1 MKESFKEKVLPG
13 LVETKELFK
22 IKKDYDIPVLTY
34 MDLGTD
40 LKEIYHDNH
49 NNIIAVLKAIKY
61 FRENGFEISYK
72 GKEGK
77 K

>member
-1 MKESFKEKVLPG
+1 MEESFKEKVLPG

-22 IKKDYDIPVLTY
+22 IKDDYDIPILTY

-49 NNIIAVLKAIKY
+49 NNIIAVLKAIKS
-61 FRENGFEISYK
+61 FRENGFEISYIGEEDK
-72 GKEGK
+72 N
-77 K
+77 

>member
-1 MKESFKEKVLPG
+1 MSEIKESFKEVVLPG

-22 IKKDYDIPVLTY
+22 IKDEYDIPVLTY

-49 NNIIAVLKAIKY
+49 NNIIAVLKAIKS
-61 FRENGFEISYK
+61 FRENGFEVSYK
-72 GKEGK
+72 GE
-77 K
+77 